1 MSGID
6 QSKIRNFCIIAHI
19 DHGKST
25 LADRIIEMTGLLTS
39 REMQSQV
46 LDNMELERER
56 GITIK
61 AQTVRTVYK
70 AKDGEE
76 YIFNLI
82 DTPGHVDFNYEV
94 SRSLAACDGAI
105 LVVDAAQGVEAQTLA
120 NVYLALD
127 HDLDVV
133 PVLNKIDLPSADPQ
147 RVIEEIEDVIGIE
160 AEDAPQISAKTG
172 LNVDQVLEEIVA
184 KVPAPTGDPKAPLQ
198 ALIFDSLYDAYK
210 GVIVFCRIKEGTVK
224 KGTPILMMA
233 TGAKAEVVEVGYFG
247 AGQFIPCEELSA
259 GMVGY
264 ITASL
269 KNVKDTRVGDTVTDA
284 GRPCAEPL
292 PGYKKV
298 NPMVYCGLYPADGA
312 KYPDLRDALEKLQ
325 LNDASLQFE
334 PETSIALGFG
344 FRCGFLGLLHLEI
357 IQERLEREYNLDLVT
372 TAPGVIYKVHKTNGD
387 VIELTNP
394 SNLPDPSEIEYM
406 EEPMVKAEI
415 MVTSEF
421 IGKKL
426 KHAYDN
432 MVIVGWAMDIRG
444 QLPNLTV
451 AIEKLHRTYFGGE
464 HQILYLMDSLEKED
478 AFYSLKNG
486 YLKRRAGYYIYYAQ
500 KSFTLSAIIDD
511 ERKKD
516 TSIQKKQNE
525 KQEMMQEDNQK
536 EKNQE
541 QESWSE
547 HFFAEMKNDEN
558 YAREEEN
565 EKERTSSYRTYL
577 EQKGQKTKMIPSY
590 GLSILL
596 FLVVCGL
603 GFAAF
608 QNHQKMNAMETALMQ
623 MNSAKMTETET
634 QTPASETDVT
644 VKVESVEGNITPQD
658 NAQTG

>member
-1 MSGID
+1 MGQAAERGLYMIEI
-6 QSKIRNFCIIAHI
+6 IREESFDSEQEKRELPKNIRQIGSPDI
-19 DHGKST
+19 G
-25 LADRIIEMTGLLTS
+25 DRIYIENKVHEYMHPYDALQ
-39 REMQSQV
+39 E
-46 LDNMELERER
+46 
-56 GITIK
+56 K
-61 AQTVRTVYK
+61 TVYVLL
-70 AKDGEE
+70 GRFENM
-76 YIFNLI
+76 IGRQCVF
-82 DTPGHVDFNYEV
+82 
-94 SRSLAACDGAI
+94 
-105 LVVDAAQGVEAQTLA
+105 VEAA
-120 NVYLALD
+120 
-127 HDLDVV
+127 
-133 PVLNKIDLPSADPQ
+133 IC
-147 RVIEEIEDVIGIE
+147 
-160 AEDAPQISAKTG
+160 
-172 LNVDQVLEEIVA
+172 LEEIAFEGECPVWS
-184 KVPAPTGDPKAPLQ
+184 D
-198 ALIFDSLYDAYK
+198 DSWAYLY
-210 GVIVFCRIKEGTVK
+210 
-224 KGTPILMMA
+224 
-233 TGAKAEVVEVGYFG
+233 
-247 AGQFIPCEELSA
+247 
-259 GMVGY
+259 
-264 ITASL
+264 
-269 KNVKDTRVGDTVTDA
+269 
-284 GRPCAEPL
+284 
-292 PGYKKV
+292 
-298 NPMVYCGLYPADGA
+298 
-312 KYPDLRDALEKLQ
+312 
-325 LNDASLQFE
+325 
-334 PETSIALGFG
+334 
-344 FRCGFLGLLHLEI
+344 
-357 IQERLEREYNLDLVT
+357 
-372 TAPGVIYKVHKTNGD
+372 
-387 VIELTNP
+387 
-394 SNLPDPSEIEYM
+394 
-406 EEPMVKAEI
+406 
-415 MVTSEF
+415 
-421 IGKKL
+421 KKL

-516 TSIQKKQNE
+516 TYIQKKQNE

-634 QTPASETDVT
+634 QTPASETDVPP
-644 VKVESVEGNITPQD
+644 VC
-658 NAQTG
+658 